1 MKRKKIA
8 ALLMSAVLA
17 MAMLAGCGGTSNTAD
32 ESTTEAQE
40 TEETQTEEE
49 AQTEEAATEEETTE
63 EESGDPLSE
72 ITKGYYTYGYEVGD
86 MLMSYYFH
94 FYEEQPVLGN
104 VFYAGMCMNQI
115 NFAGT
120 YEVVEE
126 SYDYSC
132 AATREDQENGTMTE
146 GTAPYTVYFYDWD
159 GNELDKCGFDGEN
172 LYSNMTAITGV
183 GGENVILAH
192 DTDIENSK
200 YADTYAA
207 EAGQIYASYVSEED
221 ATSTVALYHNGRY
234 LDMVNMMVEGSW
246 IMAETEEGYEFT
258 LTPDSDSDT
267 AAVLDVTADFAT
279 ASYTPVG
286 GTAVALVNNQES
298 GPEVSYTL
306 TGTIAIPGQDGT
318 EADLVGELYADG
330 TVKLTASAFGTDMD
344 VDAGT
349 YTVDESYVYT
359 FEFDHAGELTS
370 TFGDAGA
377 ELNYTQAGHEIF
389 GDIDEVLVIGL
400 PE

>member
-1 MKRKKIA
+1 MKRKKMA
-8 ALLMSAVLA
+8 ALLMSAVLG
-17 MAMLAGCGGTSNTAD
+17 MAMLTGCGGTSDMPQEGTTD
-32 ESTTEAQE
+32 TQTTEEAEQQSVE
-40 TEETQTEEE
+40 AVQTEETNEEK
-49 AQTEEAATEEETTE
+49 
-63 EESGDPLSE
+63 SDDPVSA
-72 ITKGYYTYGYEVGD
+72 ITDSYYTYGYDVGD

-94 FYEEQPVLGN
+94 FYEEQPVLGK

-120 YEVVEE
+120 YDVMEE

-132 AATREDQENGTMTE
+132 AASREDQENNKMTE
-146 GTAPYTVYFYDWD
+146 GTAPYTIYFYDWD

-183 GGENVILAH
+183 GGENAIFAH

-246 IMAETEEGYEFT
+246 TMAKTEEGYEFT
-258 LTPDSDSDT
+258 LTPDSESDT
-267 AAVLDVTADFAT
+267 AAVLEVTDDFAT
-279 ASYTPVG
+279 ASYTPDG
-286 GTAVALVNNQES
+286 GAAVALVNNKEA

-318 EADLVGELYADG
+318 EAELTGKLYADG
-330 TVKLTASAFGTDMD
+330 TVTLTASAFGTDMD
-344 VDAGT
+344 IDEGT

-359 FEFDHAGELTS
+359 FEFDHAGELIS

-377 ELNYTQAGHEIF
+377 ELTYIQTGHEIF
-389 GDIDEVLVIGL
+389 GDIEEVLVIGL

>member
-1 MKRKKIA
+1 MKRKKIT
-8 ALLMSAVLA
+8 ALLMSAVLG
-17 MAMLAGCGGTSNTAD
+17 MAMLAGCGKTSSVQ
-32 ESTTEAQE
+32 ESTEEVQE
-40 TEETQTEEE
+40 TEKTQTEEVTQAE
-49 AQTEEAATEEETTE
+49 NTNE

-86 MLMSYYFH
+86 MLMSYYLH
-94 FYEEQPVLGN
+94 FYEEQPVLGS

-120 YEVVEE
+120 YKVAEE
-126 SYDYSC
+126 AYDYSC
-132 AATREDQENGTMTE
+132 AATRADQESGTMTE

-172 LYSNMTAITGV
+172 LYNNMTAITGV

-221 ATSTVALYHNGRY
+221 ATSTLALYHNGRY
-234 LDMVNMMVEGSW
+234 LDMVDMMVEGSW
-246 IMAETEEGYEFT
+246 TMAETGEGYEFT
-258 LTPDSDSDT
+258 LTPDMDSDT
-267 AAVLDVTADFAT
+267 AAVLDVTADFST
-279 ASYTPVG
+279 ASYTPDG
-286 GTAVALVNNQES
+286 GTAVALVNNKEA

-306 TGTIAIPGQDGT
+306 TGTIAIPGQDGV
-318 EADLVGELYADG
+318 EADLVGKLYADG
-330 TVKLTASAFGTDMD
+330 TVTLTASAFGTDMD

-349 YTVDESYVYT
+349 YTVNESYVYT
-359 FEFDHAGELTS
+359 FEFDNAGELTS

-377 ELNYTQAGHEIF
+377 VLNYTQAGHEIF
-389 GDIDEVLVIGL
+389 GDIEEVLVIGL